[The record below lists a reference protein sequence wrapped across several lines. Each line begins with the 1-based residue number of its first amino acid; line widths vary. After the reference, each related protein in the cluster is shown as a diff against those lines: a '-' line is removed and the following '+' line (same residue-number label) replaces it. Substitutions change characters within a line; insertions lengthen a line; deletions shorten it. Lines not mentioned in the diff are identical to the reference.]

1 MDNKYIISLVS
12 YLNTKPFLYG
22 LENAA
27 IKEKLDLQLDIPS
40 VGGKKILNG
49 SVDIGLVPV
58 AVLAKLDDARII
70 TDYCIGAD
78 GPVKSVSIFSE
89 QPIEKIEKVFLDYHS
104 LTSVQLVKILLREY
118 WQVNPIQIAAE
129 TGYIDQIKGTTAGLV
144 IGDRALALNKKFA
157 YVYDLSEAWKNM
169 TGLPFVFAAWITRK
183 TIPEEIIFEI
193 NEALKFGVQH
203 IDLVAKNYT
212 HPNFSIAE
220 VQDYLQNDISYN
232 LDNTKRRA
240 LDLFISKVRSNTNIE
255 VE

>member
-157 YVYDLSEAWKNM
+157 YVYDLS
-169 TGLPFVFAAWITRK
+169 
-183 TIPEEIIFEI
+183 
-193 NEALKFGVQH
+193 
-203 IDLVAKNYT
+203 
-212 HPNFSIAE
+212 
-220 VQDYLQNDISYN
+220 
-232 LDNTKRRA
+232 
-240 LDLFISKVRSNTNIE
+240 
-255 VE
+255 